1 MVIKM
6 SKLTI
11 RWLGQSGYILS
22 GGGTVIC
29 IDPYLSDIV
38 NEVAG
43 RPRTREIPVRP
54 GDLRAD
60 VLICTHNHLDHVDKG
75 AIPFMKKD
83 KMMFCAP
90 SDCEETLKQLG
101 VTHYTAFDEGA
112 KVKAGG
118 FEISAVFADHT
129 VPAVGV
135 LVKYEGKTLYFSGDT
150 YYNKKL
156 ESIKCDF
163 MFICIN
169 GKLGN
174 MNADDAVKLTNIIKP
189 KTAVPNHYDM
199 FESNS
204 ENPEVYAK
212 RVKNGF
218 IMEFNREYEVSDTC
232 LI

>member
-38 NEVAG
+38 NEAAG
-43 RPRTREIPVRP
+43 RPRAREIPVCP
-54 GDLRAD
+54 EDLRAD

-112 KVKAGG
+112 KVKVGG

-129 VPAVGV
+129 VPAVTHITSV
-135 LVKYEGKTLYFSGDT
+135 CRASTRRSRIRKMRSNLPMPALVSWKRNWLRQRRQR
-150 YYNKKL
+150 L
-156 ESIKCDF
+156 
-163 MFICIN
+163 
-169 GKLGN
+169 
-174 MNADDAVKLTNIIKP
+174 
-189 KTAVPNHYDM
+189 
-199 FESNS
+199 NS
-204 ENPEVYAK
+204 M
-212 RVKNGF
+212 RG
-218 IMEFNREYEVSDTC
+218 
-232 LI
+232 